1 VEITTKRLER
11 VDLVKVSGRVDHQT
25 APDLEKT
32 LRAIIDEGRHRIVVD
47 LSDAAYI
54 SSAGLKAL
62 QATAKLARG
71 GLAGGDVR
79 LVGLKPNI
87 KEIFDTIGFTQ
98 LFKIYDDQ
106 VDAVGS
112 F

>member
-1 VEITTKRLER
+1 VEIKTKRLER
-11 VDLVKVSGRVDHQT
+11 VDIVTVTGRVDHQT

-32 LRAIIDEGRHRIVVD
+32 LRSIIDEGRHRLVVD
-47 LSDAAYI
+47 LSDVSYI

-62 QATAKLARG
+62 QATAKAARG
-71 GLAGGDVR
+71 GLAGGDLR

-98 LFKIYDDQ
+98 LFKLYDSP

-112 F
+112 Y

>member
-1 VEITTKRLER
+1 MEVTTKRLER
-11 VDLVKVSGRVDHQT
+11 ADLVKVSGRVDHQT
-25 APDLEKT
+25 APELEKV
-32 LRAIIDEGRHRIVVD
+32 LRGLVDEGRHNIIVD
-47 LSDAAYI
+47 LTDVPYI

-62 QATAKLARG
+62 QATAKAARSG
-71 GLAGGDVR
+71 IIGGDLR

-98 LFKIYDDQ
+98 LFKIYDDLL
-106 VDAVGS
+106 DAVGS

>member
-1 VEITTKRLER
+1 VDISHRQLER
-11 VDLVKVSGRVDHQT
+11 VDVVKVSGRVDHQT
-25 APDLEKT
+25 APDLERA
-32 LRAIIDEGRHRIVVD
+32 LRDIVSQGRHNIVLD
-47 LSDAAYI
+47 LSDVPYI

-62 QATAKLARG
+62 QATAKSARS
-71 GLAGGDVR
+71 GLIGGDLR